1 MFVIDHVFRRKKR
14 KKFTQSNESCV
25 FLSWRNYPI
34 HLAMVHRKDLYN
46 SKVESSNEG
55 RCSLS
60 KIFFF
65 FLRERVFS
73 TFYVVYSLLFQTI
86 NLSAFSKPGYISVS
100 LQ

>member
-1 MFVIDHVFRRKKR
+1 MKAAAPYRR
-14 KKFTQSNESCV
+14 
-25 FLSWRNYPI
+25 YI
-34 HLAMVHRKDLYN
+34 
-46 SKVESSNEG
+46 
-55 RCSLS
+55 
-60 KIFFF
+60 FF